1 MRRWPAFSARAV
13 DARSGLILWPAGIV
27 AGLASERAAFGW
39 DGFARWIPDLVVG
52 LVFVGCGVHAMPRN
66 RGTGMLLASA
76 GFTWFL
82 ANFWS
87 DALFLHRGVL
97 VHLLVGYPGW
107 RPRSHLAVVA
117 VAVGYVAAL
126 VLPVWRSEPAAI
138 VLAFALV
145 GVVARGFVASAGR
158 LHRARR
164 SALVATAAFST
175 VVVTGAV
182 MRSALGDAPT
192 GTAVALLYQTA
203 LCCVALV
210 LTAGLPAWHGS
221 SVVDLVVELGETRAG
236 MLRDALATTLG
247 DPTLEIGYWDRQ
259 AGYVDAEGRVVVVPL
274 PGAVQ
279 SATFVERGS
288 RPFAVLVHD
297 AAILNEPALV
307 ESVAAATRLSTA
319 NAELQTVVHDQL
331 AELSASRRRLVS
343 AADEERRRLDDRLRD
358 GAELHLRELDEMLQQ
373 VTCERDEEP
382 VRVGRA
388 KHLLAQ
394 TVEDLRELAAGLHPR
409 ELDLGLARALDMLAA
424 RSPVPVDLVVDG
436 EAPALDTRTAIFF
449 VCAEALANT
458 VKHAVATTA
467 TIRVSATPER
477 VAVVVADDGAGGAD
491 EGRGSGLRGLIDR
504 VEALGGTLRLDSPL
518 DGGTRLSVELP
529 NPRWEREPY

>member
-1 MRRWPAFSARAV
+1 MRRWRACSPRGV
-13 DARSGLILWPAGIV
+13 EALWGLILWPAGIV

-39 DGFARWIPDLVVG
+39 DGFGRWIPDLVVG
-52 LVFVGCGVHAMPRN
+52 LVFVGCGVHAMARN
-66 RGTGMLLASA
+66 RGTGVLLASA

-97 VHLLVGYPGW
+97 VHLLVGYPGG
-107 RPRSHLAVVA
+107 RPRSHLEAVA

-126 VLPVWRSEPAAI
+126 VVPVWRSEPAAI

-145 GVVARGFVASAGR
+145 AVIVRGLVASAGR
-158 LHRARR
+158 LHRVRR
-164 SALVATAAFST
+164 IALVAAAAFNIA
-175 VVVTGAV
+175 VVTGAV
-182 MRSALGDAPT
+182 MRSTVGDPHAE
-192 GTAVALLYQTA
+192 TAVALLYQTA
-203 LCCVALV
+203 LCFVALV
-210 LTAGLPAWHGS
+210 LTAGLRAGHGS
-221 SVVDLVVELGETRAG
+221 SVVDLVVELGETGAG
-236 MLRDALATTLG
+236 TLRDALAMALG
-247 DPTLEIGYWDRQ
+247 NPTLEIGFWDRQ
-259 AGYVDAEGRVVVVPL
+259 GGYVDAEGRVVVVPL
-274 PGAVQ
+274 PGAAQ

-319 NAELQTVVHDQL
+319 NAELQAVVRDQL

-358 GAELHLRELDEMLQQ
+358 GAERHLRQLDDVLRQ
-373 VTCERDEEP
+373 VTCERDPAP

-394 TVEDLRELAAGLHPR
+394 TFEDLRELAAGLHPR
-409 ELDLGLARALDMLAA
+409 ELDLGLARALEMLSA

-436 EAPALDTRTAIFF
+436 EAPAIDTRTAVFF

-458 VKHAVATTA
+458 VKHTVATTV
-467 TIRVSATPER
+467 TIRVSATPEW
-477 VAVVVADDGAGGAD
+477 VAVEVADNGAGGAD

-504 VEALGGTLRLDSPL
+504 VEALGGTLRIDSPL
-518 DGGTRLSVELP
+518 GDGTRLSLELP
-529 NPRWEREPY
+529 NLRQKGERC